1 MARNCCT
8 KKNFI
13 WPATVVQIKYMASN
27 CCTIKLYG
35 AQLMCKQIIWQ
46 ATVVL
51 KSHLW
56 TSHKWSIQKYIS
68 ICLKWFINGMSN
80 CTVFIRNIFLKD
92 MSVGYDITYKYINP
106 KVNNLDNINPEYLF
120 KERARAA
127 RVRKIFVLSII
138 YPSTRFVTK
147 NFFS

>member
-1 MARNCCT
+1 
-8 KKNFI
+8 
-13 WPATVVQIKYMASN
+13 
-27 CCTIKLYG
+27 
-35 AQLMCKQIIWQ
+35 
-46 ATVVL
+46 
-51 KSHLW
+51 
-56 TSHKWSIQKYIS
+56 
-68 ICLKWFINGMSN
+68 MSN

-138 YPSTRFVTK
+138 YLSTRIVTK
-147 NFFS
+147 DFFLSQNRKDCSQKVFKRSIFNSFIF